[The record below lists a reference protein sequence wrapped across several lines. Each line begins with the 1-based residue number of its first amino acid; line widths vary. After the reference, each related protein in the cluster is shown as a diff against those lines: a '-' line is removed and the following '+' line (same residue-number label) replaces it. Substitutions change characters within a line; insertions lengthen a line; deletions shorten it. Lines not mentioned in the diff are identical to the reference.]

1 MAGKMI
7 LEAVMDKQMTPQ
19 VSHYRV
25 VKLVDR
31 SQPAIGSKI
40 TPGQLEEIRPSQ
52 CQYEIRL
59 PKK

>member
-7 LEAVMDKQMTPQ
+7 LEAVMDKSMTPK
-19 VSHYRV
+19 VLYYRV

-31 SQPAIGSKI
+31 SLPAIGSKI
-40 TPGQLEEIRPSQ
+40 TQEQLEEIHPSQ

>member
-7 LEAVMDKQMTPQ
+7 VEAVMDKSMTPK
-19 VSHYRV
+19 VLYYRV

-31 SQPAIGSKI
+31 SHPAIGSKI
-40 TPGQLEEIRPSQ
+40 TPGQLEGIEFAQ